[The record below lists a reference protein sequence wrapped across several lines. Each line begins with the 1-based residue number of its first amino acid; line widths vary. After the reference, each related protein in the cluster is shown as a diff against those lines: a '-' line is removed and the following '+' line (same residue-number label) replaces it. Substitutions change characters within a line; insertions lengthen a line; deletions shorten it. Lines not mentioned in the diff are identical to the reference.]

1 VFFRYCSLY
10 AILPDQAGFTLGF
23 AMHYR
28 LCILFKFYHC
38 VCVCVFFFGGGVG
51 IFVFLAFVALGFVSS
66 ILDRMLAGKNIS
78 KMKVV
83 KEDVRPQLG
92 Q

>member
-1 VFFRYCSLY
+1 
-10 AILPDQAGFTLGF
+10 
-23 AMHYR
+23 M
-28 LCILFKFYHC
+28 C
-38 VCVCVFFFGGGVG
+38 VCVCFFLGGGVG